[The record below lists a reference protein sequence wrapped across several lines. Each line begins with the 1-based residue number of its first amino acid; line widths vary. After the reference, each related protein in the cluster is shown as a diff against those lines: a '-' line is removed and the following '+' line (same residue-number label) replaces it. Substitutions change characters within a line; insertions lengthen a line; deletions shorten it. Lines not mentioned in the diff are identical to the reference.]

1 MCDDVVAH
9 ARRVLVRIL
18 EEAGRFHAEEAR
30 PIDCVV
36 VDMGVFPVLIA
47 LWTVNDFVFT
57 EKATND
63 SLAGRKP
70 ILGVLMNRFKV
81 VLDTEESG
89 DRIFIGISDSSMWR
103 NVEVKAKVEFPVL
116 KTCELEKLL
125 FSELEIFGL
134 KDDTQAFEILVMCK
148 HTGLHE
154 IARIRAW
161 SGRRE
166 GWIYQLGDGSLLP
179 ESVLNYGFVKR
190 SVISTIG
197 EIKERMK

>member
-1 MCDDVVAH
+1 
-9 ARRVLVRIL
+9 
-18 EEAGRFHAEEAR
+18 
-30 PIDCVV
+30 
-36 VDMGVFPVLIA
+36 
-47 LWTVNDFVFT
+47 
-57 EKATND
+57 
-63 SLAGRKP
+63 
-70 ILGVLMNRFKV
+70 MNRFKV

-166 GWIYQLGDGSLLP
+166 EWIYQLGDGSLLP